1 MPEAFGQDLPEIF
14 GQHLIVDAA
23 GCNDRISDRD
33 AIAAFAADLVKAID
47 MKAYGAPW
55 IEHFGHDLPKASGF
69 TLVQLIE
76 TSNVTAHFCDDSG
89 EAYFDIFSCKSF
101 DENVAL
107 AVIDRHF
114 APDVCQTRSLTRQ
127 APRSE
132 ADSRSGADSRH
143 DVDARLAG

>member
-1 MPEAFGQDLPEIF
+1 MTTAF

-76 TSNVTAHFCDDSG
+76 TSNINAHFCDDSG

-101 DENVAL
+101 EEAVAIE
-107 AVIDRHF
+107 VIQNHF
-114 APDVCQTRSLTRQ
+114 EPLQCETRSVVRQ
-127 APRSE
+127 APKVKEEES
-132 ADSRSGADSRH
+132 
-143 DVDARLAG
+143 RLAG